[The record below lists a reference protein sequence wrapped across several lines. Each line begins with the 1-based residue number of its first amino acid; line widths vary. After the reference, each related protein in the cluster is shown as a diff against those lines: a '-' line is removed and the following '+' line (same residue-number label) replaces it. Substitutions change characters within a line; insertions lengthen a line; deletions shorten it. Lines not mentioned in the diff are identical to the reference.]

1 MTKNEARAFISAIV
15 KLRGLVNDEQALEA
29 SAVYPKWK
37 EEVDYSVGDRV
48 LYEDVLYKVLTQ
60 HTSQADW
67 TPDMAHSLFAKVLI
81 PNANEIPA
89 WEQPDSTNPYMK
101 GDKVFHNGKNWVS
114 AIDNNV
120 WEPSVF
126 GWDEIK

>member
-37 EEVDYSVGDRV
+37 ESVDYIVGDRV
-48 LYEDVLYKVLTQ
+48 LHNDILYKVITT
-60 HTSQADW
+60 HTSQSDW
-67 TPDMAHSLFAKVLI
+67 NPEAAVSLFAKVLI
-81 PNANEIPA
+81 PNANEIPG

-101 GDKVFHNGKNWVS
+101 DDKVSHNDKNWISIV
-114 AIDNNV
+114 DNNV
-120 WEPSVF
+120 WEPGVY
-126 GWDEIK
+126 GWEEII